1 MLWLTMDA
9 KQALADLT
17 EISSQIEAAVV
28 FDDKG
33 KVAGSTLAEPAR
45 ADALAAGAGQL
56 LAAAEEIKT
65 GESALTQ
72 LEVATGDGSVFVVR
86 DGKTSIAATTGG
98 NPTVGLVFYDLKSAL
113 RSVKATAKPTPAK
126 KPAAPRK
133 TATSPAAKKKTAARK
148 PPTRKKPDAS

>member
-1 MLWLTMDA
+1 MLCLTMDA
-9 KQALADLT
+9 QQALADLT

-28 FDDKG
+28 FDEKG
-33 KVAGSTLAEPAR
+33 KVAGSTIPEEGRAEAF
-45 ADALAAGAGQL
+45 AQSAGQL

-72 LEVATGDGSVFVVR
+72 IEVATGEGSVFVVR

-113 RSVKATAKPTPAK
+113 RSVKAAPAK
-126 KPAAPRK
+126 KPASAAPKK
-133 TATSPAAKKKTAARK
+133 TATAAKKKTAARK
-148 PPTRKKPDAS
+148 PAPRKKPDAP